1 MSTLA
6 TKAACRLRGKPRR
19 GDRQQA
25 ISVLGGRSGSPH
37 LVGDWSNAV
46 RVRSSATEAD
56 AEAGTPAIEK
66 SSTAFEPVM
75 DIDAIMKI
83 LPHRY
88 PFLLVDRVV
97 QYEQGKQAVGMKNV
111 TINDNFFTGHF
122 PTRPIMPGVL
132 IVEALAQVGG
142 IAMMDPD
149 DPKENFFFGGIDGCK
164 FRKPVVPGDTLMLKV
179 ALKKMNKRF
188 GVAKMEAK
196 AFVGED
202 LVCEAELTL
211 YMGN

>member
-1 MSTLA
+1 MKTTS
-6 TKAACRLRGKPRR
+6 K
-19 GDRQQA
+19 RQLCAQA
-25 ISVLGGRSGSPH
+25 HASGSKTSRRKTATTKRAFVQRH
-37 LVGDWSNAV
+37 AREREL
-46 RVRSSATEAD
+46 RSVASRATSEVATD
-56 AEAGTPAIEK
+56 AETPIEK
-66 SSTAFEPVM
+66 SSTSFDAVM
-75 DIDAIMKI
+75 DIDAVMKI

-88 PFLLVDRVV
+88 PFLLVDRIVD
-97 QYEQGKQAVGMKNV
+97 YEQGKQAVGLKNV

>member
-1 MSTLA
+1 V
-6 TKAACRLRGKPRR
+6 K
-19 GDRQQA
+19 
-25 ISVLGGRSGSPH
+25 
-37 LVGDWSNAV
+37 
-46 RVRSSATEAD
+46 
-56 AEAGTPAIEK
+56 
-66 SSTAFEPVM
+66 
-75 DIDAIMKI
+75 
-83 LPHRY
+83 
-88 PFLLVDRVV
+88 
-97 QYEQGKQAVGMKNV
+97 YEQGKEAVGLKNV
-111 TINDNFFTGHF
+111 TINDNFFPGHF
-122 PTRPIMPGVL
+122 PARPIMPGVL

-142 IAMMDPD
+142 IALMDPD

-188 GVAKMEAK
+188 GVAKTTAQ